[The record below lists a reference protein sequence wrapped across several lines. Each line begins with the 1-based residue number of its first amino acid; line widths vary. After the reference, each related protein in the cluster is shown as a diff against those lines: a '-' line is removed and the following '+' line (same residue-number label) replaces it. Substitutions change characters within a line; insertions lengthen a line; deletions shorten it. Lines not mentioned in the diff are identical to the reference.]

1 MANQYHTIIH
11 KLNAIIS
18 SDDPFSSELYCE
30 DLFGRTHI
38 ILIIRNVLSEMLMV
52 VFCVTY
58 HFYSQ
63 HKHIC
68 PSCLVDNRKTVP
80 LYCNINVQA
89 KLFTITS
96 TERDDDYS
104 ILVEWTLLPGR
115 TVLSVT

>member
-1 MANQYHTIIH
+1 VISEFKTFVLGAN
-11 KLNAIIS
+11 
-18 SDDPFSSELYCE
+18 P
-30 DLFGRTHI
+30 LFENR
-38 ILIIRNVLSEMLMV
+38 RADMRMLSARPWE
-52 VFCVTY
+52 
-58 HFYSQ
+58 
-63 HKHIC
+63 IC